1 MQLPAACPKELCT
14 TSCMVFTVV
23 HVGHQI
29 SVDIHSCSIAMLSGL
44 HLRWS
49 HVFTLQVQH
58 YAQCMI
64 EGMLFSPYP
73 NPNPN
78 LTLKEGTCCQSKD
91 FTNPTGW
98 FASTAGAVSNG
109 DAPIEFHDYMTF
121 YHNGSGD
128 EAGDCSG
135 TDIELS

>member
-1 MQLPAACPKELCT
+1 MQHRDAPRT
-14 TSCMVFTVV
+14 T
-23 HVGHQI
+23 
-29 SVDIHSCSIAMLSGL
+29 
-44 HLRWS
+44 LRWS

-73 NPNPN
+73 NPSPNPN
-78 LTLKEGTCCQSKD
+78 LTPKGSTCYQSKASH

-109 DAPIEFHDYMTF
+109 DAPIEFHEYM

-128 EAGDCSG
+128 EAGGSSD